1 MRYQIEDPN
10 EAIRQIDD
18 IEKTITEIAEFN
30 ISQIVSHHTLA
41 EFTPAKVNVGQ
52 SQQVVDEH
60 GGISGVIHELTANIT
75 KQLQKLGI
83 SLLNIGIT
91 SWSIKDEPLAHELA
105 QGAVIQAQAQ
115 SKMISVEREAAIK
128 DISTKAEASA
138 ILTLAASEAEAAVI
152 RAEGDAQALELKGKA
167 IKKVAEQFA
176 TDPVGQNIY
185 VNILQADVAKHAK
198 NLNLSI

>member
-1 MRYQIEDPN
+1 M
-10 EAIRQIDD
+10 
-18 IEKTITEIAEFN
+18 
-30 ISQIVSHHTLA
+30 
-41 EFTPAKVNVGQ
+41 
-52 SQQVVDEH
+52 
-60 GGISGVIHELTANIT
+60 
-75 KQLQKLGI
+75 
-83 SLLNIGIT
+83 
-91 SWSIKDEPLAHELA
+91 
-105 QGAVIQAQAQ
+105 IQAQAQ

-198 NLNLSI
+198 NLNLFFAPGESGNSTRLPVITLPLDSTSGNNTIGL